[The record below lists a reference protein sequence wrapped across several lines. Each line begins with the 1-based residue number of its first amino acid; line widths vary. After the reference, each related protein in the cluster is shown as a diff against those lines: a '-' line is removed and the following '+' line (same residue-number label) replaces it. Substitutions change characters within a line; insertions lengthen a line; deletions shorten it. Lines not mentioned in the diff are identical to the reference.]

1 MAYTKYEKTKWVDT
15 ESPEYTADSPSVCA
29 DNLNKME
36 QGIYESVRR
45 DGDKMNGV
53 LELYRDPQL
62 NMEAANKKY
71 VDDTA
76 LSIKKIIPAY
86 DLSEYSSGTKFRKI
100 FINSATPLTLTKDF
114 QEIVKVTPTKIS
126 GEVYFSAK
134 FKSESYWDGYYID
147 FILYEDSKIIEQG
160 SGITL
165 KGGYSFSKNIS
176 VNVSKTYTMVA
187 KRSEKCNDD
196 RNPLS
201 VIEATV
207 SGYIV
212 DDYEQYFNFS

>member
-1 MAYTKYEKTKWVDT
+1 MAYTKYEKTEWVDT
-15 ESPEYTADSPSVCA
+15 ESSEYTADSPSVCA

-76 LSIKKIIPAY
+76 LSIKKIIPSY
-86 DLSEYSSGTKFRKI
+86 DLSEHSSGTAFQKT
-100 FINSATPLTLTKDF
+100 FIDSATSLTLTKDF
-114 QEIVKVTPTKIS
+114 QEIIRVTPTKIG
-126 GEVYFSAK
+126 GEACFYAY
-134 FKSESYWDGYYID
+134 FKSYNNWDGYYID

-165 KGGYSFSKNIS
+165 RSWYSFSKNIS
-176 VNVSKTYTMVA
+176 VNVGKTYTMVA

-196 RNPLS
+196 GNPLS
-201 VIEATV
+201 VTEATV